1 MAAIEGDLDVQA
13 LANLF
18 NDLGINRNP
27 RHREVIA
34 LRMTG
39 GWWGPATRYNLVS
52 LLLQDDQGQPLPQP
66 RWRAEGRAANPAV
79 MFTLEAPWQDLRIAF
94 DNIDVGEGTLRFGPL
109 ANGNYIPG
117 DEFSLEFL
125 PPAMQEITQ
134 MQRDE
139 LEEVLDVVGQITM
152 QMNDL
157 IGMQDAQIRG
167 LEGQLRGLRGN
178 LPVAGTPPPPPPS
191 LDLQPAAASS
201 PYVAPAPSAPAAS
214 AAAADLGWF
223 AGGPGPGSLDPR
235 LARVAYNPFLPGPSD
250 GTGAA
255 PAQPSAPPAA
265 SPLPSLLPAQ
275 PMQPVIQYVH
285 PPPINPAQQVIPI
298 QHIRAVTGNAP
309 TNPRDIPMW
318 IGRNAS
324 AIEGVFPIPTP
335 DIRSRVINA
344 LLGGQLGLNLNPQH
358 CITWASAIATLYVR
372 THGSYPL
379 HQLAEVLRGVSNS
392 EGAAAAWQLG
402 MMLTNQDYNLV
413 WGMVRP
419 LLPGQAVVTAMQH
432 RLDQEVNDAARIVSF
447 VNHLNAVY
455 ELLGLNARGQN
466 LRVST
471 GGQTTAGTSAGR
483 GARGRRSQQGTPGRQ
498 SSGLAPPQGRRSSQG
513 QQPRQSDSSD
523 QTNQR
528 QSQGGNNRGGYNLR
542 PRTYQPQRY
551 GGGRGRRWND
561 QTARSDNQQRSQSQ
575 QPQSEAR
582 GEQSRTSGAGRGQGG
597 RGNQNRN
604 QRSAGG
610 NTDRSVNTVTATSA
624 SASTS
629 ASGQNG
635 SSSTPPASGS
645 GNQGN

>member
-1 MAAIEGDLDVQA
+1 MAAVEGDLDVQA
-13 LANLF
+13 LTDLF
-18 NDLGINRNP
+18 NNLGINRDP

-39 GWWGPATRYNLVS
+39 GWWGPATRYNLITV
-52 LLLQDDQGQPLPQP
+52 LLQDDQGQPLQQP

-79 MFTLEAPWQDLRIAF
+79 MLTLEAPWQDLRMAF
-94 DNIDVGEGTLRFGPL
+94 DNVDLADDTLRFGPL

-117 DEFSLEFL
+117 DEYSLEFI
-125 PPAMQEITQ
+125 PPAMQEIAQ

-139 LEEVLDVVGQITM
+139 LENVLDIVGQITM
-152 QMNDL
+152 QMSDL

-167 LEGQLRGLRGN
+167 LEGQIRGLRGN

-201 PYVAPAPSAPAAS
+201 PYVAPASSAPAAPVAS
-214 AAAADLGWF
+214 ADLGWF
-223 AGGPGPGSLDPR
+223 AGGPSPGSVDPR

-250 GTGAA
+250 GSGVA
-255 PAQPSAPPAA
+255 PVQPSAPPAA
-265 SPLPSLLPAQ
+265 SPLLPLPPAQ
-275 PMQPVIQYVH
+275 PVQPVIQYVH
-285 PPPINPAQQVIPI
+285 PPPMNPAQQIIPI

-309 TNPRDIPMW
+309 TNPREIPMW

-324 AIEGVFPIPTP
+324 AIEGVFPMTTP
-335 DIRSRVINA
+335 DLRCRVINA
-344 LLGGQLGLNLNPQH
+344 LLGGNLGLNLEPQH
-358 CITWASAIATLYVR
+358 CVTWASAIATLYVR
-372 THGSYPL
+372 THGSYPI
-379 HQLAEVLRGVSNS
+379 HQLAEVLRGVANS
-392 EGAAAAWQLG
+392 EGVAAAYQLG
-402 MMLTNQDYNLV
+402 MMLTNRDYNLI
-413 WGMVRP
+413 WGIIRP

-432 RLDQEVNDAARIVSF
+432 RLDQEINDAARVASF
-447 VNHLNAVY
+447 INHLNGVY
-455 ELLGLNARGQN
+455 ELLGLNARGQS
-466 LRVST
+466 LRIPAS

-483 GARGRRSQQGTPGRQ
+483 GTRGRRSQQGTPGRQ
-498 SSGLAPPQGRRSSQG
+498 SSGQSQQQGRRSSQG
-513 QQPRQSDSSD
+513 QSRQSDSSD
-523 QTNQR
+523 QNVQR
-528 QSQGGNNRGGYNLR
+528 QSQGGNGRGGYNLR

-561 QTARSDNQQRSQSQ
+561 QPARSDNQQRSQSQ

-610 NTDRSVNTVTATSA
+610 NADRTVNTVTTA

-629 ASGQNG
+629 ASGQDG
-635 SSSTPPASGS
+635 SSPAPPASGS

>member
-18 NDLGINRNP
+18 NDLGINRDP
-27 RHREVIA
+27 RHRETIA

-39 GWWGPATRYNLVS
+39 GWWGPATRYNLVTI
-52 LLLQDDQGQPLPQP
+52 LLQNDQGQPLPQP

-79 MFTLEAPWQDLRIAF
+79 MFTLEAPWQDLRLAF
-94 DNIDVGEGTLRFGPL
+94 DNIDLADDTLRFGPL

-117 DEFSLEFL
+117 DEYSLEFI
-125 PPAMQEITQ
+125 PPAMQEIAQ

-139 LEEVLDVVGQITM
+139 LENILDIVGQITM
-152 QMNDL
+152 QMSDL

-167 LEGQLRGLRGN
+167 LEGQLQGLRGN

-201 PYVAPAPSAPAAS
+201 PFLAPIPPAPAAS

-223 AGGPGPGSLDPR
+223 AGGPSSGPVDPR
-235 LARVAYNPFLPGPSD
+235 LARVAYNPFLPGPGD
-250 GTGAA
+250 GSGVA
-255 PAQPSAPPAA
+255 PVQPSAPPAA
-265 SPLPSLLPAQ
+265 SPLPSLQPAQ

-309 TNPRDIPMW
+309 SNPREIPMW

-335 DIRSRVINA
+335 DIRSRIINA
-344 LLGGQLGLNLNPQH
+344 LLGGQLGLTLDPQH

-379 HQLAEVLRGVSNS
+379 HQLSEVLRGVANS
-392 EGAAAAWQLG
+392 EGVAAAWQLG

-432 RLDQEVNDAARIVSF
+432 RLDQEVSDPARIVSF
-447 VNHLNAVY
+447 INHLNAVY
-455 ELLGLNARGQN
+455 ELLGLNARGQS
-466 LRVST
+466 LRLSAS

-483 GARGRRSQQGTPGRQ
+483 GTRGRRSQQGTPGRQ
-498 SSGLAPPQGRRSSQG
+498 STGTSQQQQGRRSSQG
-513 QQPRQSDSSD
+513 QPRPSDTGD
-523 QTNQR
+523 QNLQR
-528 QSQGGNNRGGYNLR
+528 QSQGGNGRGGYNLR

-561 QTARSDNQQRSQSQ
+561 QPARSDNQQRSQSQ

-582 GEQSRTSGAGRGQGG
+582 GDQSRTSGAGRGQGG

-610 NTDRSVNTVTATSA
+610 NADRAVNTVTAISA
-624 SASTS
+624 QASPP
-629 ASGQNG
+629 GQNG
-635 SSSTPPASGS
+635 SSPASPASGS
-645 GNQGN
+645 GN